1 METVCVRIK
10 RKTVAGAKNNK
21 GKIHGSTVII
31 FTTQKIVLG
40 YLLLT
45 HTTPVHTHKIVKFD
59 VEVEKPAAKYSQI
72 S

>member
-21 GKIHGSTVII
+21 GKIHGSTVI
-31 FTTQKIVLG
+31 FTTQKIV
-40 YLLLT
+40 LLT
-45 HTTPVHTHKIVKFD
+45 HTTPVHTHKIVQFD
-59 VEVEKPAAKYSQI
+59 VVVEKPAAKYSQI

>member
-10 RKTVAGAKNNK
+10 RKTVTGAKNNK
-21 GKIHGSTVII
+21 GKIHGCTVI

>member
-21 GKIHGSTVII
+21 GKIHGCTVI

-45 HTTPVHTHKIVKFD
+45 HNPGAYT
-59 VEVEKPAAKYSQI
+59 
-72 S
+72 